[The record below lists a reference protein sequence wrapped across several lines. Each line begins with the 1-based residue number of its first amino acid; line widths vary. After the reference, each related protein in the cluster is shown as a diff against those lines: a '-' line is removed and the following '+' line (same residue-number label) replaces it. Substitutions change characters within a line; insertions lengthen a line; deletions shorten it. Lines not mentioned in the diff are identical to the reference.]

1 MTTVFP
7 VLADIPRHNAGTRPD
22 AVALQCEDRV
32 LTYGELDR
40 RSARAGA
47 MFVALGVEPGARVAW
62 LGRSH
67 EAFFELLF
75 GACRAR
81 ACLAPINNRLAIP
94 EIAFILDD
102 SSASLFFVT
111 EDFFAAAEAVVA
123 QIERPIR
130 LIAVDGARPRFED
143 YAALRDAAPAH
154 SDRVVLAADDVIQ
167 LYTSGTTGLP
177 KGVRISN
184 ANCAAFLKTAM
195 TFEGL
200 DFAPDDVFIVVM
212 PLFHVGGANPALA
225 ALAGGARLVMHPVFD
240 SPAILRSIEAER
252 ATRIGFVPA
261 MINMLLQTPGVAETD
276 FSTVKTLV
284 YGASPISEAVLNAA
298 RARFGCGFIQMY
310 GMTETNA
317 SGTILTVDDHVPA
330 LLRSC
335 GKAWPDHEVRIADE
349 TGAEAA
355 VGQVGEIQ
363 IRGPAVMAGY
373 WNRPE
378 ATAETLTPDGWLKT
392 GDAGHRDADGY
403 FFVYDRVKDMIVS
416 GGENVYPA
424 EVENAILGC
433 PGVADAAV
441 IGVPDPIWGEAVK
454 AVVVLSP
461 GAEPDAEAIIA
472 WARARIAGYKAP
484 KSVDFIDVLP
494 RNATNKVLRR
504 ELRKPYW
511 EGHGRLVG

>member
-1 MTTVFP
+1 MEAIFP
-7 VLADIPRHNAGTRPD
+7 TLADIPRRAAEARGE
-22 AVALQCEDRV
+22 AIAIQCEDRT
-32 LTYGELDR
+32 LSYGELER
-40 RSARAGA
+40 RSSQTADMLA
-47 MFVALGVEPGARVAW
+47 ALGAEPGHRIAW

-67 EAFFELLF
+67 ELFFEILF
-75 GACRAR
+75 GAAKAR
-81 ACLAPINNRLAIP
+81 VCLAPINSRLAIP

-102 SSASLFFVT
+102 SSARIFFVT
-111 EDFFAAAEAVVA
+111 QDFLAAAEAVVA

-130 LIAVDGARPRFED
+130 LIAVDGARSGFDSYPV
-143 YAALRDAAPAH
+143 LRDAAPATPP
-154 SDRVVLAADDVIQ
+154 RTPLAADDALQ

-177 KGVRISN
+177 KGVRLNN
-184 ANCAAFLKTAM
+184 ANFTAFLEMAL

-200 DFAPDDVFIVVM
+200 DFQADDIFVAVM
-212 PLFHVGGANPALA
+212 PLFHVGGMNPDLA
-225 ALAGGARLVMHPVFD
+225 CLAGGARLVLVPVFD
-240 SPAILRSIEAER
+240 PAQTLRTIEATR

-261 MINMLLQTPGVAETD
+261 MINMLLQCPTCAETD
-276 FSTVKTLV
+276 FAAVKTLV
-284 YGASPISEAVLNAA
+284 YGASPIAESVLNAA
-298 RARFGCGFIQMY
+298 RERFGCRFIQMF

-317 SGTILTVDDHVPA
+317 AGTILSCDDHRPE

-335 GKAWPDHEVRIADE
+335 GQAWPTHEVRIAGEDGE
-349 TGAEAA
+349 EVAIGE
-355 VGQVGEIQ
+355 VGEIQ

-378 ATAETLTPDGWLKT
+378 ATAETITPEGWLKT
-392 GDAGHRDADGY
+392 GDAGYRDARGY

-441 IGVPDPIWGEAVK
+441 IGVPDAAWGEAVK
-454 AVVVLSP
+454 AIVVLKP
-461 GAEPDAEAIIA
+461 GAEPDAAAIIA
-472 WARARIAGYKAP
+472 WTRSKIAGYKTP

-504 ELRKPYW
+504 VLREPYW
-511 EGHGRLVG
+511 AGHGRLVG